1 MIDAN
6 TGYIGGSKLFKT
18 VNSGN
23 SWSQMQDIPQSPY
36 IYGVEFLNEQTGFVS
51 GSGFLYKTTNGG
63 TTWGVNSSL
72 PTTNTINSIKFF
84 DNNTGILI
92 GDDGMILKTTN
103 GGGYYL
109 TEIVPINNS
118 VPDEFIL
125 KQNYPNP
132 FNPVTNINFS
142 LPKEGFVSIKVY
154 DVTGRMVKTL
164 VNEVIETGNYTVTF
178 DGSQFASGIYFYR
191 LETNN
196 FMETKR
202 MMLVK

>member
-1 MIDAN
+1 MK
-6 TGYIGGSKLFKT
+6 SLFIICLLLFPLPIR
-18 VNSGN
+18 
-23 SWSQMQDIPQSPY
+23 SQWYLQYQSPTFAGFY
-36 IYGVEFLNEQTGFVS
+36 DVRFIDRYTGWS
-51 GSGFLYKTTNGG
+51 CG
-63 TTWGVNSSL
+63 
-72 PTTNTINSIKFF
+72 
-84 DNNTGILI
+84 
-92 GDDGMILKTTN
+92 DGMILKTTN